1 MKMNKSMYLFATALV
16 AGTLGMTSCTSEE
29 FVDGAGSGTEN
40 TVTLSMSVADKF
52 GTRSTAN
59 QVNLGGSANLQTI
72 SNVTVVPMRGA
83 SSLNPI
89 VLGDLNPADDNRKVE
104 KQTPLNSLVDAFK
117 VYGNVPA
124 ENFDATKVFEGFTIS
139 TTESASAGT
148 IKGFNSETLY
158 EPHKLYYY
166 GYAKAADGNSIYVGN
181 DYASAST
188 ALQTGE
194 TIGDNKYVK
203 VTGVDYAVGVL
214 AAAVLSGD
222 QATKVYTKSEEGAYS
237 ESDEKVEKVVTL
249 KGIFFDNQKESFNE
263 DFETSGA
270 DISVYSEAAAPTL
283 ASTKIEFDDTYKT
296 ITGANFYVIA
306 NATTTATEDWVK
318 GNFVFTLPAGKY
330 IKVGTGTAAEDFIGG
345 DTETLFYI
353 AFKMEP
359 KERQAVFQKDHTTII
374 NATVK
379 KWGLA
384 SDEPVEVTDV
394 TLGVEINMDWQE
406 GLSYDVEI

>member
-1 MKMNKSMYLFATALV
+1 MNKSMYLFATALV

-59 QVNLGGSANLQTI
+59 EVNLGGSANLQTI

-89 VLGDLNPADDNRKVE
+89 VLGDLNPADGNRKVE
-104 KQTPLNSLVDAFK
+104 KKTPLNSLVDAFK

-139 TTESASAGT
+139 TTTSTSAGT

-166 GYAKAADGNSIYVGN
+166 GYAKASTSDPSIYVGE
-181 DYASAST
+181 DFDGATT
-188 ALQTGE
+188 ALTDGQ
-194 TIGDNKYVK
+194 TIGNNKYVK
-203 VTGVDYAVGVL
+203 VTGVNYAVGVL

-222 QATKVYTKSEEGAYS
+222 KETKIYTKGGDGSYS
-237 ESDEKVEKVVTL
+237 ESSEFVENVVTL
-249 KGIFFDNQKESFNE
+249 KGIFFDNQKQSFNE

-270 DISVYSEAAAPTL
+270 DISVYSEAAASTL
-283 ASTKIEFDDTYKT
+283 ASSKISFSSSDKT
-296 ITGANFYVIA
+296 IAGANFYVIA

-318 GNFVFTLPAGKY
+318 GNFVFTLPANKY
-330 IKVGTGTAAEDFIGG
+330 IKVGTGNTDADFIGG
-345 DTETLFYI
+345 DSETLFYI

-359 KERQAVFQKDHTTII
+359 KESQAVFQKDHTTII

-394 TLGVEINMDWQE
+394 TLGVVIDMDWQE